1 MTLSK
6 SGFDLVGQSCS
17 PIGCYVRWVT
27 GMSRLVSP
35 LEKKNVAV
43 CFCVGQRGQTG
54 MCPCGFL
61 SDQVGCRELLL
72 FPVVLCSVWTILS
85 LVLFLEVMLT
95 AKIHN
100 FITFFLLLNKLI
112 ILKIKFKGFGPK
124 MSKLRI

>member
-1 MTLSK
+1 MDDLCRSEVTYLTVSK
-6 SGFDLVGQSCS
+6 SGFDLVGQSRS

-35 LEKKNVAV
+35 LEKKNIAV

-100 FITFFLLLNKLI
+100 FIPIFF
-112 ILKIKFKGFGPK
+112 FP
-124 MSKLRI
+124 S